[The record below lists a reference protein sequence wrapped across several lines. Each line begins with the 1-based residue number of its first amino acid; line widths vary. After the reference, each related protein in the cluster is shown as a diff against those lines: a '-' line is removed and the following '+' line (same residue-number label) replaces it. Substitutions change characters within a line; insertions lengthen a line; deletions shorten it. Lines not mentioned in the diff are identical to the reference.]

1 MSSIGPSERQAVTFP
16 FTIVDTSE
24 RGVPGHLTFP
34 SYRSLFARSDP
45 SVVALAAQSS
55 GDGTPVGAILLTVEE
70 EEARVLSLAV
80 APEARRR
87 GVGRALLSQALATAE
102 GRGARRADI
111 VYTTKLKTFPALEG
125 FLAAGG
131 WSQPQRRMIFG
142 SSDPRTVWRQD
153 WVQRQLGKAPRG
165 SDPFPWAELTTAER
179 RQIADDLAGGL
190 VPEEVSPFWDEDN
203 IVWPM
208 TQGLRRGGRVVGW
221 LVCHVVPQ
229 APGTIRYSRSFASL
243 LPDSRGNGPWLIA
256 HALDRHVSSSL
267 LQDYPTGLFDVV
279 CDNKP
284 MMAVFAK
291 RLEPFLQVTY
301 DSRQCSLLL
310 GRS

>member
-1 MSSIGPSERQAVTFP
+1 MTPR
-16 FTIVDTSE
+16 FTIVGTSDT
-24 RGVPGHLTFP
+24 GVPGHLTFP
-34 SYRSLFARSDP
+34 SYRSLFASSDP
-45 SVVALAAQSS
+45 SVVALAAISV
-55 GDGTPVGAILLTVEE
+55 GDGTPLGAILLTLAE

-80 APEARRR
+80 APDARRE
-87 GVGRALLSQALATAE
+87 GIGRALLSQALATAE
-102 GRGARRADI
+102 ERGALRAGI
-111 VYTTKLKTFPALEG
+111 VYTTKLKTFAALEA
-125 FLAAGG
+125 FLTARG

-153 WVQRQLGKAPRG
+153 WVQRLLAKPPRG
-165 SDPFPWAELTTAER
+165 AEPFPWTELTAAER
-179 RQIADDLAGGL
+179 RQIAADLAEGL

-221 LVCHVVPQ
+221 LICHVVPQ
-229 APGTIRYSRSFASL
+229 SPGTIRYSRSFASL

-256 HALDRHVSSSL
+256 HALDRHVTGSL
-267 LQDYPTGLFDVV
+267 LEDYPTGLFDVV

-301 DSRQCSLLL
+301 ESRQSSLLL
-310 GRS
+310 GPS